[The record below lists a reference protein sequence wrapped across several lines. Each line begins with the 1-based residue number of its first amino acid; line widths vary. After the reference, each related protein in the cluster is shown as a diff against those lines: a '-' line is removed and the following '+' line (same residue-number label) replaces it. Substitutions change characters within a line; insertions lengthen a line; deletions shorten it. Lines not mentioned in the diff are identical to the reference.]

1 MPERSTMMPPNSA
14 TEPPTSPVPWPRG
27 VTGIRFAEAYFM
39 IAETSSA
46 DIAFTSASGR
56 LNVPDS
62 SSWQ

>member
-1 MPERSTMMPPNSA
+1 MRRVDHDAAEQRHRAADQPGSLAARRDRNP
-14 TEPPTSPVPWPRG
+14 
-27 VTGIRFAEAYFM
+27 FAEAYFM